1 MREGPAGGRQGGPG
15 ELLVEKG
22 PRANMKLRALRLCL
36 GGIETHSYDAGIIQ
50 VREVVRLREA
60 LWGEWW

>member
-1 MREGPAGGRQGGPG
+1 M
-15 ELLVEKG
+15 EKG